1 MSEGIKVASID
12 DVEEGEA
19 IVVEPEESGFEAKI
33 AVFHSDNDEWY
44 ALDDTCTHADASL
57 ADGWIEGEEVECPMH
72 TARFCLRTGKV
83 LCMPATEDMRTH
95 KVEVRGEDVYL
106 FPGTPA
112 EGD

>member
-1 MSEGIKVASID
+1 MSDGIKVADVD

-19 IVVEPEESGFEAKI
+19 IVVEPEESGFDVKI
-33 AVFHSDNDEWY
+33 AVFHSETDGWY

-57 ADGWIEGEEVECPMH
+57 ADGWIEGDEVECPMH
-72 TARFCLRTGKV
+72 TAKFCLKTGKV

-95 KVEVRGEDVYL
+95 KVEVRDDEVYL

-112 EGD
+112 EEA